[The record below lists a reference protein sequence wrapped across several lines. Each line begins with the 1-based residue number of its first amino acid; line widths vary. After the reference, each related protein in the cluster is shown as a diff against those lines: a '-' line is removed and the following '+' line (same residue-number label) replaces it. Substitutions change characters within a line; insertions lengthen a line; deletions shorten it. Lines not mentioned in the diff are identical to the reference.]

1 MGTALISA
9 EELMQCLHDPHV
21 IVVDAS
27 WYLPAMQRDPKAEF
41 LDAHIP
47 GAHFYDIDRWS
58 DPKSPLPHTLP
69 SADWF
74 AEGMRSVGVS
84 DDSLVV
90 VYDGM
95 GLFSAPRLWWLL
107 RCFGHLHVRL
117 LNGGLPAWVAI
128 GGALESGESGI
139 DRGAFSVRAC
149 NEGLVGI
156 DSVLEAIELGDKH
169 VLDARGPGRFAGT
182 EPEPRPG
189 VRSGHMPSA
198 LNLPYPRVLQS
209 DGRLKSSEQ
218 LETLWGELS
227 LAADKPI
234 ITSCGSG
241 ISACI
246 LALALQETG
255 RPVQVYDG
263 SWAEWGSRSDVD
275 VVCGPHPTP

>member
-1 MGTALISA
+1 MSTALISA
-9 EELMQCLHDPHV
+9 EELMQYLHDPHV
-21 IVVDAS
+21 VVLDAS

-47 GAHFYDIDRWS
+47 GARFYDIDRWS
-58 DPKSPLPHTLP
+58 DPESPLPHTVP
-69 SADWF
+69 SAEWF

-84 DDSLVV
+84 DDSLVI

-107 RCFGHLHVRL
+107 RCFGHQRVRL
-117 LNGGLPAWVAI
+117 LNGGLPAWVAV
-128 GGALESGESGI
+128 GGALESGEKGG
-139 DRGAFSVRAC
+139 DRGAFNARAR

-156 DSVLEAIELGDKH
+156 DSVLEAIKLGHKC

-209 DGRLKSSEQ
+209 DGRLKSPEE
-218 LETLWGELS
+218 LEALWRELS

-246 LALALQETG
+246 LALALQETE
-255 RPVQVYDG
+255 RQVQVYDG

-275 VVCGPHPTP
+275 VVTLVDSTR

>member
-1 MGTALISA
+1 MSTALISA
-9 EELMQCLHDPHV
+9 EGLMQCLHDSHP

-41 LDAHIP
+41 LEAHIP
-47 GAHFYDIDRWS
+47 GARFYDIDHWS
-58 DPKSPLPHTLP
+58 DPNSNLPHTLP
-69 SADWF
+69 SAEWF
-74 AEGMRSVGVS
+74 AEGMRSLGVS
-84 DDSLVV
+84 DDSLIVI
-90 VYDGM
+90 YDGM

-107 RCFGHLHVRL
+107 CCFGHERVRL
-117 LNGGLPAWVAI
+117 LDGGLPAWVAA
-128 GGALESGESGI
+128 GGALEAGEGNI
-139 DRGAFSVRAC
+139 ARGLFSVRAC
-149 NEGLVGI
+149 GDGLAGI
-156 DSVLEAIELGDKH
+156 DSVREAIERGHKW

-209 DGRLKSSEQ
+209 DGCLLSPEE
-218 LETLWGELS
+218 LETLWDELS
-227 LAADKPI
+227 IPEDQPV

-255 RPVQVYDG
+255 RSVQVYDG
-263 SWAEWGSRSDVD
+263 SWAEWGSRADVD
-275 VVCGPHPTP
+275 VVTASESKR

>member
-1 MGTALISA
+1 
-9 EELMQCLHDPHV
+9 MQCLHDPHL

-27 WYLPAMQRDPKAEF
+27 WYLPAMQRDPRAEF
-41 LDAHIP
+41 VDAHIP
-47 GAHFYDIDRWS
+47 GARFYDIDRWS
-58 DPKSPLPHTLP
+58 DPESPLPHTVP
-69 SADWF
+69 SDDWF
-74 AEGMRSVGVS
+74 AEGMRSIGVS

-107 RCFGHLHVRL
+107 CCFGHERVCL
-117 LNGGLPAWVAI
+117 LDGGLPAWISAGGTLEAGEGNVA
-128 GGALESGESGI
+128 
-139 DRGAFSVRAC
+139 RGSFSVRAC
-149 NEGLVGI
+149 GDGLVGI
-156 DSVLEAIELGDKH
+156 DSVLEAIERGHKW

-189 VRSGHMPSA
+189 VRSGHMPSS

-209 DGRLKSSEQ
+209 DGRLKSAEE
-218 LETLWGELS
+218 LESLWVELS
-227 LAADKPI
+227 LPADQPV

-246 LALALQETG
+246 LALALQET
-255 RPVQVYDG
+255 RRQVQVYDG

-275 VVCGPHPTP
+275 VVTLADS

>member
-1 MGTALISA
+1 MSTALISA
-9 EELMQCLHDPHV
+9 EELMQCLHDPHA
-21 IVVDAS
+21 VVLDAS

-41 LDAHIP
+41 LEAHIP
-47 GAHFYDIDRWS
+47 GARFYDIDRWS
-58 DPKSPLPHTLP
+58 DPDSPLPHTLP
-69 SADWF
+69 SARWF

-84 DDSLVV
+84 DDSLVI

-107 RCFGHLHVRL
+107 SCFGHGRVRL
-117 LNGGLPAWVAI
+117 LDGGLPAWSAA
-128 GGALESGESGI
+128 GGRLEAGEADI
-139 DRGAFSVRAC
+139 ARGSFSARSC
-149 NEGLVGI
+149 SDGLVGI
-156 DSVLEAIELGDKH
+156 DSVLEAIERGHKC

-209 DGRLKSSEQ
+209 DGRLKSAEE
-218 LETLWGELS
+218 LESLWGELS
-227 LAADKPI
+227 LPADQPV

-255 RPVQVYDG
+255 RQVQVYDG

-275 VVCGPHPTP
+275 VVSLADC